1 MKCLKPVPLR
11 VRNKKGELVE
21 MMVPCGKCMACRIN
35 RTQEWSMRMMH
46 ESYFHDYNFFVTLTY
61 SPEHLPQDFGLHK
74 SDFQRWLKRLRKHLD
89 YKIKYFACG
98 EYGEQFGRPHY
109 HAIIFGL
116 MPDDVPLLSSC
127 WQLGFVKVGTCTE
140 YSTQYVSG
148 YIQKKLIGK
157 RAVEY
162 GDREPPFQLV
172 SQGLGYAYAS
182 ANKEFYEQKGFS
194 RYRGSNRQI
203 PRYYKKKLALDL
215 TDVYL
220 SSVPH
225 LLENGDV
232 VLDEK
237 GQVIPVCD
245 LRDREQ
251 RERNL
256 IAKLNLHRRK
266 I

>member
-11 VRNKKGELVE
+11 VWNKKGELVE

-35 RTQEWSMRMMH
+35 RSQEWSQRMMH
-46 ESYFHDYNFFVTLTY
+46 EAEFHDYNFFVTLTY
-61 SPEHLPQDFGLHK
+61 SPECLPSDFGLHK
-74 SDFQRWLKRLRKHLD
+74 DDFQRWLKRLRKSID

-98 EYGEQFGRPHY
+98 EYGETFGRPHY

-116 MPDDVPLLSSC
+116 EPDDVPLLSTC
-127 WQLGFVKVGTCTE
+127 WKQGFVKVGTCTE

-162 GDREPPFQLV
+162 EGREPPFQLV
-172 SQGLGYAYAS
+172 SQGLGLAHAC
-182 ANKEFYEQKGFS
+182 ANRSYYERKGVS
-194 RYRGSNRQI
+194 RYRGHVKAI
-203 PRYYKKKLALDL
+203 PRYYKKKLGLDL

-220 SSVPH
+220 SAVPH
-225 LLENGDV
+225 LLEGGEC
-232 VLDEK
+232 VLDEA

-256 IAKLNLHRRK
+256 FAKMNLKRK
-266 I
+266 SL